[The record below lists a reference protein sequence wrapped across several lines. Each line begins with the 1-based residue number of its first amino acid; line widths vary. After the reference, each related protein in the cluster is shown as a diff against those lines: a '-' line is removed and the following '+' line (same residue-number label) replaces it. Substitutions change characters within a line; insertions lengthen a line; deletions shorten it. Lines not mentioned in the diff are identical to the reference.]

1 MIAFILNMLIDKFSF
16 EDEVNKGL
24 KLFENNKLEEAIKV
38 FNKLKEY
45 KETKVYSIFL
55 LGIIQIKKKNLNAKN
70 FFNKILRLDKN
81 HEDSN
86 LNLGLVYLE
95 EKQFDKAKVFF

>member
-1 MIAFILNMLIDKFSF
+1 MLIDKFSF

-45 KETKVYSIFL
+45 KETKVYSIF
-55 LGIIQIKKKNLNAKN
+55 
-70 FFNKILRLDKN
+70 
-81 HEDSN
+81 S
-86 LNLGLVYLE
+86 LE
-95 EKQFDKAKVFF
+95 LFK